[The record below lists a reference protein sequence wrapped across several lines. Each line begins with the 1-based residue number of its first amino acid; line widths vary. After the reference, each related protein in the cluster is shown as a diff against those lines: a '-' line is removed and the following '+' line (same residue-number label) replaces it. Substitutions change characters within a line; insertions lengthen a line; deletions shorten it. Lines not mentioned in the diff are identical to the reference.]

1 MTEAEILRAI
11 EGKEPALQRAYLERV
26 RSVTDAAVVAE
37 IERYINEQDEDSIV
51 SALSLGLLAVFLEQ
65 LRSTYLAGATL
76 EIKLF
81 PGRPA
86 PEFDP
91 VGPGPSTWL
100 SEHAR
105 ALQRD
110 IDDATRLAVRHTI
123 QMADLLGRPA
133 RSTALDIVGRRSPQ
147 TGQRAGGITGLSGNY
162 AQAVANAR
170 AQLLSGDPAQMRQYL
185 TRTRRDRRFD
195 RLVERAVEA
204 RRPVPSADVD
214 RIVGRYSERL
224 LRTRAEQIAATEAHD
239 AFSAGRDQV
248 YEQLVANGLERS
260 RVLKTWH
267 NVGDN
272 RVRHTHSPMQGQ
284 RQQLGS
290 PFVTGGGAL
299 LMFPGDQ
306 TLGAGDNETAGCR
319 CWVEYEI
326 GGIRA

>member
-11 EGKEPALQRAYLERV
+11 EGKEPALQRAYLDRV

-51 SALSLGLLAVFLEQ
+51 SVLSLGLLAVFLEQ

-76 EIKLF
+76 EIKFF
-81 PGRPA
+81 PGRPV

-91 VGPGPSTWL
+91 VGLGPSTWL

-123 QMADLLGRPA
+123 QMADLLGRPPRA
-133 RSTALDIVGRRSPQ
+133 TALDIVGRRSPQ
-147 TGQRAGGITGLSGNY
+147 TGQRTGGITGLSGNY

-185 TRTRRDRRFD
+185 TRIRRDRRFD

-204 RRPVPSADVD
+204 RRPIPSADVD

-272 RVRHTHSPMQGQ
+272 LVRHTHSPMQGQ

-326 GGIRA
+326 GGVRA

>member
-1 MTEAEILRAI
+1 
-11 EGKEPALQRAYLERV
+11 
-26 RSVTDAAVVAE
+26 
-37 IERYINEQDEDSIV
+37 
-51 SALSLGLLAVFLEQ
+51 
-65 LRSTYLAGATL
+65 
-76 EIKLF
+76 
-81 PGRPA
+81 
-86 PEFDP
+86 
-91 VGPGPSTWL
+91 
-100 SEHAR
+100 
-105 ALQRD
+105 
-110 IDDATRLAVRHTI
+110 
-123 QMADLLGRPA
+123 MADLLGRPA

-147 TGQRAGGITGLSGNY
+147 TGQRTGGITGLSGNY

-185 TRTRRDRRFD
+185 TRIRRDRRFD
-195 RLVERAVEA
+195 RMVERAVEA
-204 RRPVPSADVD
+204 RRPVPAPDVD

-260 RVLKTWH
+260 SVLKTWH

-272 RVRHTHSPMQGQ
+272 RVRHTHSTMQGQ

-290 PFVTGGGAL
+290 PFVTGAGAL

-319 CWVEYEI
+319 CWAEYEI
-326 GGIRA
+326 GGVRA